1 MSWETD
7 RQISNMEGAKALPRS
22 NGELV
27 FEAPWEGR
35 AFGVAV
41 CLSEDKRYEWREFV
55 DRLVDEIA
63 VAERDGVDST
73 YYERWLASLEQLL
86 IAKGFVTAEELGART
101 EEYRRGERDD
111 DDVHDHDHDAHH
123 H

>member
-41 CLSEDKRYEWREFV
+41 RLSEDNRYEWREFV

-63 VAERDGVDST
+63 AADRDGVEST

-86 IAKGFVTAEELGART
+86 IAKGFVTTEELGART

-111 DDVHDHDHDAHH
+111 DDHDHDAHH

>member
-7 RQISNMEGAKALPRS
+7 RQISNMEGVQALPRS

-41 CLSEDKRYEWREFV
+41 RLSEDNRYEWREFV

-111 DDVHDHDHDAHH
+111 DHDDHDHGDHH

>member
-7 RQISNMEGAKALPRS
+7 RQISNMEGGQALPRT

-41 CLSEDKRYEWREFV
+41 RLSEDNRYEWREFV

-111 DDVHDHDHDAHH
+111 DHDHDHDHDAHH

>member
-7 RQISNMEGAKALPRS
+7 RQISNMEGVQALPRS

-41 CLSEDKRYEWREFV
+41 RLNEDNRYEWREFV

-111 DDVHDHDHDAHH
+111 DHDDHDHGDHH

>member
-7 RQISNMEGAKALPRS
+7 RQISNMEGGQALPRT

-41 CLSEDKRYEWREFV
+41 RLSEDNRYEWREFV

-63 VAERDGVDST
+63 VAERDGVEST

-111 DDVHDHDHDAHH
+111 DHDDHDHGDHH

>member
-1 MSWETD
+1 MA
-7 RQISNMEGAKALPRS
+7 G
-22 NGELV
+22 
-27 FEAPWEGR
+27 
-35 AFGVAV
+35 
-41 CLSEDKRYEWREFV
+41 EFV

-63 VAERDGVDST
+63 AADRDGVEST

-111 DDVHDHDHDAHH
+111 DHDHDHGDHH